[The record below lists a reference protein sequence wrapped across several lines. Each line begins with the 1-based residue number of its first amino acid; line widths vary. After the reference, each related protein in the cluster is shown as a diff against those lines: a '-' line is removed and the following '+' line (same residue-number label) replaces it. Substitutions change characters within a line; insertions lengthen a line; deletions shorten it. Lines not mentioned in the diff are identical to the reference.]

1 MAKKNLTKTVVE
13 ALPLPEKKGKQVLV
27 WDAKLNGF
35 GVRLTP
41 AGRVYIVQ
49 GRVNGMSLRYA
60 VGKHGL
66 ITADNA
72 RRKALK
78 ILADMDDGIDPRRSQ
93 TDSGQTTLREWAEQ
107 YKKHKRVGKDRLQL
121 KEASKANIDK
131 HLKGI
136 FKKWA
141 DKPISEITR
150 DKVLLTYRNECKR
163 SAAQTSQAFRE
174 LRAIYNWALVKS
186 TGNDGQL
193 TIPLNP
199 VMALKGEWKTPPPR
213 TNKIPEDKI
222 GIAWNYLQSLRDAP
236 FRQTRTTADM
246 VCFIMLTGAR
256 FSEAATLPWAQVDFD
271 GKGWRL
277 PDPKNRK
284 PITLPLSSL
293 TIDILKNRPQENEFV
308 FPGRSGGHIKDCRDV
323 LTKLSNHINHKISP
337 HDLRRTFAAVAKA
350 AGGRFTDR
358 KLLLNHSIPGDV
370 KSDHYDDN
378 DLRNM
383 MPEAEA
389 IAKWITRQ
397 ATLAAD
403 NIVDLAT
410 RRATA

>member
-41 AGRVYIVQ
+41 AGRVYFVQ
-49 GRVNGMSLRYA
+49 GRVNGQSIRYA

-66 ITADNA
+66 ITADKA
-72 RRKALK
+72 RSKALK
-78 ILADMDDGIDPRRSQ
+78 ILADMDDGIDPRKSQ
-93 TDSGQTTLREWAEQ
+93 TDSGQTTLKEWAEQ
-107 YKKHKRVGKDRLQL
+107 YKKHKRVGKDRLPL
-121 KEASKANIDK
+121 KPASKANIDK
-131 HLKGI
+131 HLNGI

-141 DKPISEITR
+141 NQPISAITR
-150 DKVLLTYRNECKR
+150 DKVMIKYRAECKR
-163 SAAQTSQAFRE
+163 SPAQASQAFRE

-186 TGNDGQL
+186 TGNDGNP

-222 GIAWNYLQSLRDAP
+222 GAAWNYLQALREAP
-236 FRQTRTTADM
+236 LRQTRTTADM
-246 VCFIMLTGAR
+246 VCFILLTGAR
-256 FSEAATLPWAQVDFD
+256 FSEAATLPWTQIDLD
-271 GKGWRL
+271 GGGWKL

-293 TIDILKNRPQENEFV
+293 AKEILKDRTQENEFV
-308 FPGRSGGHIKDCRDV
+308 FSGRSGGYIKDCRAV
-323 LTKLSNHINHKISP
+323 LAKLADHIDHKVSP

-350 AGGRFTDR
+350 AGVRFTDR

-370 KSDHYDDN
+370 TSDHYDDN

-383 MPEAEA
+383 APEAEA
-389 IAKWITRQ
+389 ITKWIKRQ
-397 ATLAAD
+397 AKLAAD